1 MAKSQDIIV
10 GLDLGTTKVCAIV
23 GEVTS
28 EGVNVI
34 GVGSAPS
41 LGVRG
46 GVVVNIDK
54 TVQAIRRAIED
65 AQFMAGCEIESVH
78 VGVAGTHVKSENST
92 GVVAIKNQEVTEVDI
107 ERVMDAAQA
116 VALPHDREILHVIP
130 QEFIVDD
137 QRGIFD
143 PLGMSGVR
151 LEVKVHIIT
160 AASTAIRN
168 IQKCCEK
175 AGLFVESFSLE
186 SLASSKAVL
195 YPDERQLG
203 VAVID
208 MGGGT
213 TDIAIYH
220 RGSVRYTAVI
230 GLGGNNI
237 TNDIS
242 VGLRTSLE
250 EAEKIKKSYGNA
262 LADAIDRNQDIKI
275 TSVGGHKPRIVD
287 PYVLGQII
295 EARVD
300 EILTIAEWELN
311 RSGYGDYLHAGVVLT
326 GGVALL
332 PGIKELAEMVF
343 DLPVRIGIPYT
354 FGGLKDAIRNPMF
367 STAAGLIL
375 AGVDEE
381 SGDLGLRGWRSNE
394 SGLFSWFSSAWK
406 KIKEWLGEF

>member
-28 EGVNVI
+28 EGVNIV

-41 LGVRG
+41 HGVRG

-116 VALPHDREILHVIP
+116 LALPHDREILHVIP

-137 QRGIFD
+137 QKGIFD

-195 YPDERQLG
+195 YPDEKQLG
-203 VAVID
+203 VALID

-213 TDIAIYH
+213 TDIAIFH
-220 RGSVRYTAVI
+220 RGSVRYTAVV

-250 EAEKIKKSYGNA
+250 EAEKIKKTFGSA
-262 LADAIDRNQDIKI
+262 LADQIDRSQEIEI
-275 TSVGGHKPRIVD
+275 ASVGGHRLRSVD
-287 PYVLGQII
+287 PYVLGEII

-311 RSGYGDYLHAGVVLT
+311 RSGYGDYLHAGIVLT

-332 PGIKELAEMVF
+332 PGIKDLAEMVF

-367 STAAGLIL
+367 STAAGLVL
-375 AGVDEE
+375 VGMEEEGGEFAG
-381 SGDLGLRGWRSNE
+381 RGWKSNE
-394 SGLFSWFSSAWK
+394 TGALAWVKSVWK
-406 KIKEWLGEF
+406 KMMNWFREL